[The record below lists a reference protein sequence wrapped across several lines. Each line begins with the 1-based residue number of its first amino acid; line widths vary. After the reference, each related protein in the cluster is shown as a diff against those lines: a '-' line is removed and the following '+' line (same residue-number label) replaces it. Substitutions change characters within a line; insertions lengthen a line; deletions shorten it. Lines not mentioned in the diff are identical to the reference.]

1 MTFIFCLK
9 MFKKTFLIIGI
20 REDRDFLLLQREKG
34 RKGYMMGVD
43 TKLVKAEKRKAD
55 RLKSLNEASKRSK
68 IEAEKLERGVKLIE
82 EYNSILTK
90 DEEQKQYLLQIVKN
104 YKIKYPDGN
113 KSTLQ

>member
-9 MFKKTFLIIGI
+9 TFKKTFLIIGI
-20 REDRDFLLLQREKG
+20 QEDRDFLLLQREKG

-68 IEAEKLERGVKLIE
+68 IEAEKLGIVHN
-82 EYNSILTK
+82 EYSYNTI
-90 DEEQKQYLLQIVKN
+90 
-104 YKIKYPDGN
+104 YK
-113 KSTLQ
+113 